1 MLAPGSVLAQSQRF
15 LLFLTPNPTFLGL
28 PIPSSWSPGVSPHH
42 LLSFPAKAKAQPKLG
57 GTGPSPTGV
66 QGGQTGPSST
76 LGSSG
81 TRPGQAELAPT
92 GKCPAMAPSQGLSS
106 RLCPQCLAFPPALVS
121 PTCLGAAIPKSPA
134 QPGGQPGLE
143 GVGTPVSPQPH
154 KANPNQAFALL
165 LQPIQA
171 GGVQCGEA
179 GGIGGPPIS
188 GQGGGG
194 CVGGGMDVHRV
205 KRSEPPV
212 ADQVEL
218 MRQ

>member
-1 MLAPGSVLAQSQRF
+1 MAFPPGFALNALPFPPHWCPQLAWEPQSQRAP
-15 LLFLTPNPTFLGL
+15 L
-28 PIPSSWSPGVSPHH
+28 SPG
-42 LLSFPAKAKAQPKLG
+42 
-57 GTGPSPTGV
+57 
-66 QGGQTGPSST
+66 
-76 LGSSG
+76 GSRG
-81 TRPGQAELAPT
+81 WRGWGHP
-92 GKCPAMAPSQGLSS
+92 CP
-106 RLCPQCLAFPPALVS
+106 
-121 PTCLGAAIPKSPA
+121 
-134 QPGGQPGLE
+134 
-143 GVGTPVSPQPH
+143 PQPH

-165 LQPIQA
+165 LQPIEVDS
-171 GGVQCGEA
+171 VQCGEA